1 MHVSAAVSLLQAS
14 VSNALLLVN
23 YIWLV
28 QVALASQW
36 NMASMNVHIPSIY
49 HEWSSNSVASF
60 GARLLYIL
68 LQMVTIN

>member
-1 MHVSAAVSLLQAS
+1 MLCS
-14 VSNALLLVN
+14 LVN

-28 QVALASQW
+28 QAALASQC

-49 HEWSSNSVASF
+49 HERFGNSVVSF